1 MKLGVNMMTKRNVIE
16 VPLRKVIFFGGRV
29 VTLSLLVEESGQST
43 RLRWA
48 VSVVGES
55 NYPVSF
61 YEDSTIA
68 MSEYSKRIGQV
79 VAGGATISCN
89 EIYGNLTGYYGTPP
103 SRPAKEKVV
112 VARGD
117 GWRAV
122 KEVPHPSPVLKK
134 TLRLEAGEE

>member
-55 NYPVSF
+55 NYTVSF
-61 YEDSTIA
+61 YELSLIH
-68 MSEYSKRIGQV
+68 I
-79 VAGGATISCN
+79 
-89 EIYGNLTGYYGTPP
+89 
-103 SRPAKEKVV
+103 
-112 VARGD
+112 
-117 GWRAV
+117 
-122 KEVPHPSPVLKK
+122 
-134 TLRLEAGEE
+134 